1 MADKPADFFLGALDL
16 FGILVPGAVGAA
28 AVLVVDPKAVEP
40 VIGLLPTSGAERTI
54 ALVVTAYLLG
64 YPYRLPTRAIR
75 IASPRRGS
83 SEGMSASAT
92 TLVQ

>member
-40 VIGLLPTSGAERTI
+40 VIGLLPSG
-54 ALVVTAYLLG
+54 
-64 YPYRLPTRAIR
+64 P
-75 IASPRRGS
+75 SPLS
-83 SEGMSASAT
+83 
-92 TLVQ
+92 